1 MLGMGADRVV
11 SVVSFQYSMQRV
23 MLMANRSPVGIC
35 GCNTRWSGARCES
48 LSKSG
53 VFWHAI
59 AACLDFISC
68 TSQDLFFALRGGGG
82 GTFAV
87 VLSATTRADPRV
99 TIQAVLVQYPPELQ
113 IKGGFESGDNKGD
126 LGRDGHKPEDSLALT
141 RSFWSVLITH
151 ALRWAHEGWGGY
163 VNANSALYLNPVLGK
178 EESQESMRELVE
190 WGQRLK
196 ASAGELGSGVVV
208 LQGEYGSWGH
218 FFSTFADA
226 NSAVSPILHRCC
238 ESNANDDLC
247 RTLASHLLSHPVL
260 SLRHY
265 SILLRLVRN
274 SWTLS
279 SLLSEMRL
287 E

>member
-11 SVVSFQYSMQRV
+11 SVVSFHNIPCRV
-23 MLMANRSPVGIC
+23 MLMADRSPVGIC

-53 VFWHAI
+53 AFCRVV
-59 AACLDFISC
+59 AACPDFIPC

-113 IKGGFESGDNKGD
+113 IKGGFESGDDKGD
-126 LGRDGHKPEDSLALT
+126 LGRDGHKLEKSLALT

-190 WGQRLK
+190 WGQKLK

-208 LQGEYGSWGH
+208 LQGEYDSWGH

-226 NSAVSPILHRCC
+226 NSAVSPILYCCC
-238 ESNANDDLC
+238 ESNANDDLH
-247 RTLASHLLSHPVL
+247 RTLVSHLLSHPVL
-260 SLRHY
+260 SLRHC
-265 SILLRLVRN
+265 SLLPKLVRN

-279 SLLSEMRL
+279 LLLSERRL